1 MAKFITTIRLH
12 DADEKD
18 YEKLKNELE
27 KESFKKE
34 SQAKKNKQ
42 QPAGNEEYKREGKVT
57 IQDVTKAVLKA
68 VAKTGR
74 KYSFT
79 IIKNKPVAG

>member
-1 MAKFITTIRLH
+1 MAKFITTIQLH

-18 YEKLKNELE
+18 YDKLYSELE
-27 KESFKKE
+27 KESFEKGKHVVKNE
-34 SQAKKNKQ
+34 SHHIVK
-42 QPAGNEEYKREGKVT
+42 EEYKRVGKVT

-68 VAKTGR
+68 IAKTGK

-79 IIKNKPVAG
+79 IIKNKPVTE

>member
-1 MAKFITTIRLH
+1 MAKFITTIELH

-18 YEKLKNELE
+18 YDKLYSELE
-27 KESFKKE
+27 KESFEKEKKA
-34 SQAKKNKQ
+34 QKDKQ
-42 QPAGNEEYKREGKVT
+42 DPTGKEEYKREGRVAIQEVT
-57 IQDVTKAVLKA
+57 RSVLKA
-68 VAKTGR
+68 IAKTGK

>member
-1 MAKFITTIRLH
+1 MAKFITTIQLH

-18 YEKLKNELE
+18 YEKLNRELE

-34 SQAKKNKQ
+34 KQAKKNKQ
-42 QPAGNEEYKREGKVT
+42 QPAGKEKYKREGKLT

-68 VAKTGR
+68 AVKTGR